1 MDQVDGLRRG
11 HDSMSTSVGSR
22 LQRILADLLSLPQEE
37 ISADS
42 SPETIET
49 WDSLQHL
56 NFVLAV
62 EQEFGVRFQPEEIE
76 RLTSVKVMLE
86 MLDTKL
92 RKRPDGN

>member
-1 MDQVDGLRRG
+1 
-11 HDSMSTSVGSR
+11 MSTSVGSR
-22 LQRILADLLSLPQEE
+22 VQRILADLLSLPQEE

-42 SPETIET
+42 SPDTVET

-62 EQEFGVRFQPEEIE
+62 EQEFGVRFRPEEIE
-76 RLTSVKVMLE
+76 QLTSVKVMVE

-92 RKRPDGN
+92 PKCADGN